1 MASRSTTTP
10 IPIVDRESSRA
21 PEAKRDRRRR
31 DRERRPQPD
40 ERQAGDAQ
48 QRDDK
53 AGVAMLVRGPDD
65 AAEQRCAEEED
76 RWILQSR
83 IVSKQVVDRHRSQTK
98 RDAGAR
104 QRPLD
109 PRQRP
114 RERLEELIC
123 RLRETGDH

>member
-1 MASRSTTTP
+1 
-10 IPIVDRESSRA
+10 
-21 PEAKRDRRRR
+21 
-31 DRERRPQPD
+31 
-40 ERQAGDAQ
+40 
-48 QRDDK
+48 
-53 AGVAMLVRGPDD
+53 MLVRAPDD

-114 RERLEELIC
+114 RERLEEVIC